1 MRKLFAL
8 RLLVVGATVGEA
20 FTVAGMARVP
30 APLAGAT
37 AHALLL
43 TPLPPFLPGACRQR
57 AGFPT
62 ASESA
67 ATIESSPDAEACAA
81 LIDARPSQSLEPRNV
96 ILTLMHALHKK
107 NLDTPSARFG
117 CAVVL
122 RFLAPENPA
131 SRATPQR
138 FAEYLAQPWY
148 LPLLEWSEFR
158 WEGDTVLLSNGRE
171 AYQQLNVR
179 SGEGGEWTNVRWI
192 LEKVGVDGSGEW
204 RLESVFV
211 QEPDSGFEYGGD
223 DKGELSPLSSH
234 KDKNHTPSTV
244 VIEVMKALRNADEP
258 YRHHGAEVA
267 IRACS
272 PTNAASRLSPQGFS
286 QYLREPWYAILTEWD
301 SITCEEEEGDEEG
314 TVMVFASVKRDADN
328 FFTIVNWQLSRY
340 SGRWLTDSLTI
351 TEGTSADSILW
362 TGEEYDEEDED
373 EYAAF
378 APDEDEAKRN

>member
-37 AHALLL
+37 AHAPLL

-211 QEPDSGFEYGGD
+211 QEPDSGFEYGG
-223 DKGELSPLSSH
+223 EYTHTHTHSLTHTHTRTHAHTTENPH
-234 KDKNHTPSTV
+234 HTPSLTS
-244 VIEVMKALRNADEP
+244 P
-258 YRHHGAEVA
+258 Y
-267 IRACS
+267 
-272 PTNAASRLSPQGFS
+272 PTPSYPV
-286 QYLREPWYAILTEWD
+286 
-301 SITCEEEEGDEEG
+301 C
-314 TVMVFASVKRDADN
+314 VCVCVC
-328 FFTIVNWQLSRY
+328 V
-340 SGRWLTDSLTI
+340 
-351 TEGTSADSILW
+351 
-362 TGEEYDEEDED
+362 
-373 EYAAF
+373 
-378 APDEDEAKRN
+378 